1 MPDLTNL
8 KTSCHDTKNIA
19 SHDKMR
25 KPEWLKIKKGEMR
38 DIIEVEK
45 MLLANQLHTVC
56 REANCPN
63 RMECY
68 GNKTAT
74 FLIMGPNCTRGC
86 RFCNVTKEAPLCLD
100 SEEPA
105 RVAQAVVELGLKH
118 AVVTSVTRDDL
129 ADGGSSHFVDVI
141 RAIREASPGT
151 SVEVLIPDL
160 RGNWDALEVIMNERP
175 DILNH
180 NVETIER
187 LYPEIRPEAVYTRS
201 LELLKRAK
209 AMQPDI
215 LTKSGLM
222 LGLGETEEEVL
233 KLLSDLRAHEVDLVT
248 IGQYLPP
255 SAEHY
260 PVKEYVHPEVFEL
273 LSKKGMA
280 MGFQDVSSGPL
291 VRSSYNAGKV
301 YDQIQDQGRA

>member
-1 MPDLTNL
+1 MPDLNNL
-8 KTSCHDTKNIA
+8 KPANKAHQDNI
-19 SHDKMR
+19 R
-25 KPEWLKIKKGEMR
+25 KPDWLKIKKGEMR
-38 DIIEVEK
+38 EIRDVEK
-45 MLLANQLHTVC
+45 MLAANQLHTVC

-100 SEEPA
+100 PQEPV
-105 RVAQAVVELGLKH
+105 RVAAAVVELGLKH

-129 ADGGSSHFVDVI
+129 EDGGASHFVAVI

-160 RGNWDALEVIMNERP
+160 RGNWEALETIMNEKP
-175 DILNH
+175 DILN
-180 NVETIER
+180 NNIETIER

-201 LELLKRAK
+201 LELLSRAK
-209 AMQPDI
+209 AMQPHI

-233 KLLSDLRAHEVDLVT
+233 KLLGDLRVHQVDLVT

-260 PVKEYVHPEVFEL
+260 PVKEYVHPDVFES
-273 LSKKGMA
+273 LSKQGMA
-280 MGFQDVSSGPL
+280 LGFQDVSSGPL

-301 YDQIQDQGRA
+301 YDQIQEQQ

>member
-1 MPDLTNL
+1 MPDLNNL
-8 KTSCHDTKNIA
+8 KPANKAHQDNI
-19 SHDKMR
+19 R
-25 KPEWLKIKKGEMR
+25 KPDWLKIKKGEMR
-38 DIIEVEK
+38 EIRDVEK
-45 MLLANQLHTVC
+45 MLAANQLHTVC

-100 SEEPA
+100 PQEPV
-105 RVAQAVVELGLKH
+105 RVAAAVVELGLKH

-129 ADGGSSHFVDVI
+129 EDGGASHFVAVI

-160 RGNWDALEVIMNERP
+160 RGNWEALETIMNEKP

-180 NVETIER
+180 NIETIER

-201 LELLKRAK
+201 LELLSRAK
-209 AMQPDI
+209 AMQPHI

-233 KLLSDLRAHEVDLVT
+233 KLLGDLRVHQVDLVT

-260 PVKEYVHPEVFEL
+260 PVKEYVHPDVFES
-273 LSKKGMA
+273 LSKQGMA
-280 MGFQDVSSGPL
+280 LGFQDVSSGPL

-301 YDQIQDQGRA
+301 YDQIQEQQ

>member
-1 MPDLTNL
+1 MTESQKHQKKPD
-8 KTSCHDTKNIA
+8 
-19 SHDKMR
+19 
-25 KPEWLKIKKGEMR
+25 WLKIKKGEMR
-38 DIIEVEK
+38 DIRGVEK
-45 MLLANQLHTVC
+45 MLEERQLHTVC

-86 RFCNVTKEAPLCLD
+86 RFCNVTKENPTCLD
-100 SEEPA
+100 PEEPS
-105 RVAQAVVELGLKH
+105 RVAEAVVELGLKH

-129 ADGGSSHFVDVI
+129 EDGGASHFVAVI
-141 RAIREASPGT
+141 RAIRAASPGT

-160 RGNWDALEVIMNERP
+160 SGNWNALETLLNEKP

-187 LYPEIRPEAVYTRS
+187 LYAEIRPEAVYARS

-209 AMQPDI
+209 ALRPEI

-222 LGLGETEEEVL
+222 LGFGETQEEVA
-233 KLLSDLRAHEVDLVT
+233 KLLEDLRANDVDLVT
-248 IGQYLPP
+248 IGQYLAP
-255 SAEHY
+255 SDQHQ
-260 PVKEYVHPEVFEL
+260 PVREYVRPEVFEYL
-273 LSKKGMA
+273 ARWGMKL
-280 MGFQDVSSGPL
+280 GFQDVSSGPL
-291 VRSSYNAGKV
+291 VRSSYNAGKI
-301 YDQIQDQGRA
+301 YDQINK

>member
-1 MPDLTNL
+1 MPDLNNL
-8 KTSCHDTKNIA
+8 KPANKAHQDNI
-19 SHDKMR
+19 R
-25 KPEWLKIKKGEMR
+25 KPDWLKIKKGEMR
-38 DIIEVEK
+38 EIRDVEK
-45 MLLANQLHTVC
+45 MLAANQLHTVC

-100 SEEPA
+100 PQEPV
-105 RVAQAVVELGLKH
+105 RVAAAVVELGLKH

-129 ADGGSSHFVDVI
+129 EDGGASHFVAVI

-160 RGNWDALEVIMNERP
+160 RGNWEALETIMNEKP

-180 NVETIER
+180 NIETIER

-201 LELLKRAK
+201 LELLSRAK
-209 AMQPDI
+209 AMQPHI

-233 KLLSDLRAHEVDLVT
+233 KLLGDLRAHQVDLVT

-260 PVKEYVHPEVFEL
+260 PVKEYVHPDVFES
-273 LSKKGMA
+273 LSKQGMA
-280 MGFQDVSSGPL
+280 LGFQDVSSGPL

-301 YDQIQDQGRA
+301 YDQIQEQQ

>member
-8 KTSCHDTKNIA
+8 KTSLNQHDRI
-19 SHDKMR
+19 R
-25 KPEWLKIKKGEMR
+25 KPDWLKIKKGETR
-38 DIIEVEK
+38 DIRDVEK
-45 MLLANQLHTVC
+45 MLAANQLHTVC

-86 RFCNVTKEAPLCLD
+86 RFCNVTKETPLCLD
-100 SEEPA
+100 PQEPA
-105 RVAQAVVELGLKH
+105 RVAAAVVELGLKH

-129 ADGGSSHFVDVI
+129 EDGGAAHFVAVI
-141 RAIREASPGT
+141 RAIREASPET

-160 RGNWDALEVIMNERP
+160 RGNWEALEVIMNEKP

-187 LYPEIRPEAVYTRS
+187 LYPEIRPEAVYERS
-201 LELLKRAK
+201 LELLSRAK
-209 AMQPDI
+209 AMEPGI

-222 LGLGETEEEVL
+222 LGLGETEEEVV
-233 KLLSDLRAHEVDLVT
+233 KLLKDLRAHEVDLVT

-260 PVKEYVHPEVFEL
+260 PVKEYVHPEVFESL
-273 LSKKGMA
+273 AKQGMA

-301 YDQIQDQGRA
+301 YEQIQA

>member
-1 MPDLTNL
+1 MPDLNNL
-8 KTSCHDTKNIA
+8 KPANKGHQDNI
-19 SHDKMR
+19 R
-25 KPEWLKIKKGEMR
+25 KPDWLKIKKGEMR
-38 DIIEVEK
+38 EIRDVEK
-45 MLLANQLHTVC
+45 MLAANQLHTVC

-100 SEEPA
+100 PQEPV
-105 RVAQAVVELGLKH
+105 RVAAAVVELGLKH

-129 ADGGSSHFVDVI
+129 EDGGASHFVAVI
-141 RAIREASPGT
+141 RAIREASPVT

-160 RGNWDALEVIMNERP
+160 RGNWEALETIMNEKP

-180 NVETIER
+180 NIETIER

-201 LELLKRAK
+201 LELLSRAK
-209 AMQPDI
+209 AMQPHI

-233 KLLSDLRAHEVDLVT
+233 KLLGDLRAHQVDLVT

-260 PVKEYVHPEVFEL
+260 PVKEYVHPDVFES
-273 LSKKGMA
+273 LSRQGMA
-280 MGFQDVSSGPL
+280 LGFQDVSSGPL

-301 YDQIQDQGRA
+301 YDQIQEQQ

>member
-1 MPDLTNL
+1 MPDLSNI
-8 KTSCHDTKNIA
+8 KKHCHDD
-19 SHDKMR
+19 SSLSSEKMR

-38 DIIEVEK
+38 DIREVER
-45 MLLANQLHTVC
+45 MLAANQLHTVC

-63 RMECY
+63 RMECF

-100 SEEPA
+100 PDEPA
-105 RVAQAVVELGLKH
+105 NVAKAVVELGLRH

-129 ADGGSSHFVDVI
+129 ADGGAAHFVAVI
-141 RAIREASPGT
+141 QAIREASPGT

-160 RGNWDALEVIMNERP
+160 RGNWEALEVIMNAHP

-187 LYPEIRPEAVYTRS
+187 LYPEIRPEAEYARS

-209 AMQPDI
+209 TMLPDI

-233 KLLSDLRAHEVDLVT
+233 KLLKDLRAHEVDLVT

-255 SAEHY
+255 SAAHY
-260 PVKEYVHPEVFEL
+260 PVKEYVHPEVFESL
-273 LSKKGMA
+273 AAKGMA

-301 YDQIQDQGRA
+301 YDQIQAQGN

>member
-8 KTSCHDTKNIA
+8 KTSCHDQKNSA
-19 SHDKMR
+19 PHDKMR

-38 DIIEVEK
+38 DIREVEK
-45 MLLANQLHTVC
+45 MLAANQLHTVC

-100 SEEPA
+100 TEEPT
-105 RVAQAVVELGLKH
+105 RVAAAVVELGLKH

-129 ADGGSSHFVDVI
+129 EDGGASHFVAVI

-209 AMQPDI
+209 TMQADI

-233 KLLSDLRAHEVDLVT
+233 KLLKDLRAHEVDLVT

-260 PVKEYVHPEVFEL
+260 PVKEYVHPEMFEL
-273 LSKKGMA
+273 LAQKGMA
-280 MGFQDVSSGPL
+280 LGFQDVSSGPL

-301 YDQIQDQGRA
+301 YDQIQDQGRP

>member
-1 MPDLTNL
+1 MPDLSNI
-8 KTSCHDTKNIA
+8 KKHCHDDSA
-19 SHDKMR
+19 VQSEKMR

-38 DIIEVEK
+38 DIREVER
-45 MLLANQLHTVC
+45 MLAANQLHTVC

-100 SEEPA
+100 PEEPA
-105 RVAQAVVELGLKH
+105 HVAKAVVELGLKH

-129 ADGGSSHFVDVI
+129 EDGGAAHFVAVI

-160 RGNWDALEVIMNERP
+160 RGNWAALEVIMNERP

-187 LYPEIRPEAVYTRS
+187 LYPEIRPEAEYSRS
-201 LELLKRAK
+201 LELLQRAK

-233 KLLSDLRAHEVDLVT
+233 KLLKDLRAHEVDLVT

-255 SAEHY
+255 SAAHY
-260 PVKEYVHPEVFEL
+260 QVKEYVHPEVFEAL
-273 LSKKGMA
+273 AEKGMA

-301 YDQIQDQGRA
+301 YDQIQAQGN

>member
-1 MPDLTNL
+1 MPDLSNI
-8 KTSCHDTKNIA
+8 KKHCHDD
-19 SHDKMR
+19 SSLSSEKMR

-38 DIIEVEK
+38 DIREVER
-45 MLLANQLHTVC
+45 MLAANQLHTVC

-63 RMECY
+63 RMECF

-100 SEEPA
+100 PDEPA
-105 RVAQAVVELGLKH
+105 NVAKAVVELGLRH

-129 ADGGSSHFVDVI
+129 ADGGAAHFVAVI
-141 RAIREASPGT
+141 QAIREASPGT

-160 RGNWDALEVIMNERP
+160 RGNWEALEVIMNAHP

-187 LYPEIRPEAVYTRS
+187 LYPEIRPEAEYARS

-209 AMQPDI
+209 TMQPDI

-233 KLLSDLRAHEVDLVT
+233 KLLKDLRAHEVDLVT

-255 SAEHY
+255 SAAHY
-260 PVKEYVHPEVFEL
+260 PVKEYVHPEVFE
-273 LSKKGMA
+273 SYAAKGMA

-301 YDQIQDQGRA
+301 YDQIQAQGN

>member
-8 KTSCHDTKNIA
+8 KTSCHDQKNSA
-19 SHDKMR
+19 PHDKIR

-38 DIIEVEK
+38 DIREVEK
-45 MLLANQLHTVC
+45 MLAANQLHTVC

-100 SEEPA
+100 TEEPT
-105 RVAQAVVELGLKH
+105 RVAAAVVELGLKH

-129 ADGGSSHFVDVI
+129 EDGGASHFVAVI

-209 AMQPDI
+209 TMQADI

-233 KLLSDLRAHEVDLVT
+233 KLLKDLRAHEVDLVT

-260 PVKEYVHPEVFEL
+260 PVKEYVHPEMFEL
-273 LSKKGMA
+273 LAQKGMA
-280 MGFQDVSSGPL
+280 LGFQDVSSGPL

-301 YDQIQDQGRA
+301 YDQIQDQGRP

>member
-1 MPDLTNL
+1 MPDLSNI
-8 KTSCHDTKNIA
+8 KKHCHDDSTLQ
-19 SHDKMR
+19 SEKMR

-38 DIIEVEK
+38 DIREVER
-45 MLLANQLHTVC
+45 MLAANQLHTVC

-100 SEEPA
+100 PEEPA
-105 RVAQAVVELGLKH
+105 HVAKAVVELGLKH

-129 ADGGSSHFVDVI
+129 EDGGAAHFVAVI
-141 RAIREASPGT
+141 RAIRSASPGT

-160 RGNWDALEVIMNERP
+160 RGNWAALEVIMNERP

-187 LYPEIRPEAVYTRS
+187 LYPEIRPEAEYSRS
-201 LELLKRAK
+201 LELLQRAK

-233 KLLSDLRAHEVDLVT
+233 KLLKDLRAHEVDLVT

-255 SAEHY
+255 SAAHY
-260 PVKEYVHPEVFEL
+260 PVKEYVHPEVFEAL
-273 LSKKGMA
+273 AEKGMS

-301 YDQIQDQGRA
+301 YDQIQAQA

>member
-1 MPDLTNL
+1 MPDLSNI
-8 KTSCHDTKNIA
+8 KKHCHDD
-19 SHDKMR
+19 SSLPSEKMR
-25 KPEWLKIKKGEMR
+25 KPEWLKIKKGETR
-38 DIIEVEK
+38 DIREVER
-45 MLLANQLHTVC
+45 MLAANQLHTVC

-63 RMECY
+63 RMECF

-100 SEEPA
+100 PDEPA
-105 RVAQAVVELGLKH
+105 NVAKAVVELGLRH

-129 ADGGSSHFVDVI
+129 ADGGAAHFVAVI

-160 RGNWDALEVIMNERP
+160 KGNWEALEVIMNAHP

-187 LYPEIRPEAVYTRS
+187 LYPEIRPEAEYARS

-209 AMQPDI
+209 TMQPDI

-233 KLLSDLRAHEVDLVT
+233 SLLKDLRAHEVDLVT

-255 SAEHY
+255 SAAHY
-260 PVKEYVHPEVFEL
+260 PVKEYVHPEVFESL
-273 LSKKGMA
+273 AAKGMA

-301 YDQIQDQGRA
+301 YDQIQAQG